1 MDFSRFFMQ
10 LIGSNKTS
18 HPPDDPRVRFTMQNK
33 IGKGGHGYVYKAID
47 TWLSQAVAVKVL
59 NLEDLGDE
67 IDHVNEEISIMS
79 ALDCPQLIRYYSSHL
94 VSSSLWIVMEYLE
107 AGNLVEIVR
116 DFGPLDEA
124 SIAYVMKELLL
135 ALKYLHGER
144 KIHRDVKAANL
155 LISDTGS
162 LKLADFGVT
171 SQLTESINK
180 RQTRIGTPY
189 WMAPEVISQSSYDG
203 CADIWSTGITAIELA
218 MGAPPLS
225 HIHPMQ
231 AIFLIPKNEPPS
243 LEGDKFSSQFK
254 DFVRLCLQKESANRP
269 SAEKLL
275 KHPFITYASKTENFV
290 KLAKHKCEANHLKY
304 QNEIGSLE
312 GKGMTRV
319 VSNDS
324 GFWDFN
330 VKTPGRSSLF
340 SIGSKSGDGFDNS
353 KNHKPLSYTF
363 KKTYKGSE
371 KIQNA
376 TNLPQSTLPSRE
388 HTYSSGSDVELR
400 VDSHEISRSSQDAI
414 SQLLNSDDSEKTFET
429 STNIGLNY
437 ESPVASPARNKSIK
451 RISRTGVQSSPIDSV
466 IKILKRYRIELD
478 GSDKKTSEMFE
489 NVLLPSLQHLHHVVN
504 KSEGNY
510 FDIKDVN
517 DPVLEEF
524 KIDERNNDTRD
535 IVTVLISTLTALDLV
550 SNGNLSNEF
559 VSMVAASVNEV
570 TKTVEEGL
578 SK

>member
-1 MDFSRFFMQ
+1 MDLSRFFMQ
-10 LIGSNKTS
+10 LIGPSKTS

-33 IGKGGHGYVYKAID
+33 VGKGGHGYVYKAID
-47 TWLSQAVAVKVL
+47 TWLSQAVAIKVL

-107 AGNLVEIVR
+107 AGSLLEIIK

-144 KIHRDVKAANL
+144 KIHRDIKAANL
-155 LISDTGS
+155 LVSDNGS

-218 MGAPPLS
+218 MGVPPLS

-231 AIFLIPKNEPPS
+231 AIFLIPKNDSPT

-254 DFVRLCLQKESANRP
+254 DFVRLCLQKESVNRP

-275 KHPFITYASKTENFV
+275 KHPFITFASKTESFV
-290 KLAKHKCEANHLKY
+290 KLAKQKCEANHLKY
-304 QNEIGSLE
+304 QSDIGHLE

-340 SIGSKSGDGFDNS
+340 AIGSKSGDGFDNN
-353 KNHKPLSYTF
+353 KNHKPLSYAF
-363 KKTYKGSE
+363 KKTFKGKE
-371 KIQNA
+371 KA
-376 TNLPQSTLPSRE
+376 TNNSNVPQVKHSNRE
-388 HTYSSGSDVELR
+388 HAYSSGSEVELR

-414 SQLLNSDDSEKTFET
+414 SQLLNSNDSDKTNET
-429 STNIGLNY
+429 IANIGLNY
-437 ESPVASPARNKSIK
+437 ESPV
-451 RISRTGVQSSPIDSV
+451 SSPVRITSAKRHSRSGVLSSPLDSV
-466 IKILKRYRIELD
+466 IKILKQYQVVLD
-478 GSDKKTSEMFE
+478 GNDRKTSLIFE
-489 NVLLPSLQHLHHVVN
+489 NVLLPSLQHLHQLVN
-504 KSEGNY
+504 NSEGKY
-510 FDIKDVN
+510 HDIKDVS

-524 KIDERNNDTRD
+524 SIDERNSDIRN

-550 SNGNLSNEF
+550 SNGKLSNELL
-559 VSMVAASVNEV
+559 SMIAASVNEV
-570 TKTVEEGL
+570 TKISEDAS

>member
-1 MDFSRFFMQ
+1 MQ

-47 TWLSQAVAVKVL
+47 TWLSQAVAIKVL

-67 IDHVNEEISIMS
+67 IDHVNEEITIMS
-79 ALDCPQLIRYYSSHL
+79 ALDCPQLVRYYSSHL

-107 AGNLVEIVR
+107 AGNLIEFVR

-189 WMAPEVISQSSYDG
+189 WMAPEVISQSNYDG

-231 AIFLIPKNEPPS
+231 AIFLIPKNDPPS
-243 LEGDKFSSQFK
+243 LEGEKFSSQFK

-275 KHPFITYASKTENFV
+275 KHPFITYASKTESFV
-290 KLAKHKCEANHLKY
+290 KLTKNKCENNHLKY
-304 QNEIGSLE
+304 QNDIGSLE

-324 GFWDFN
+324 GFWDF
-330 VKTPGRSSLF
+330 KTPGRSRLL
-340 SIGSKSGDGFDNS
+340 SIGSKSGDGFDNN

-363 KKTYKGSE
+363 KKTYKGND
-371 KIQNA
+371 KIQNT
-376 TNLPQSTLPSRE
+376 TNIPQSSQRGGRE

-400 VDSHEISRSSQDAI
+400 VDSHEISRSSQDAV
-414 SQLLNSDDSEKTFET
+414 SQLLHSDDSEKA
-429 STNIGLNY
+429 SANIGLNY
-437 ESPVASPARNKSIK
+437 ESPVASPVRNK
-451 RISRTGVQSSPIDSV
+451 RTSRTGIQLSPMDAV

-478 GSDKKTSEMFE
+478 GNDKKISAMFE
-489 NVLLPSLQHLHHVVN
+489 SVVLPSLQHLHHVIN
-504 KSEGNY
+504 DSGGNY
-510 FDIKDVN
+510 FDNKDVN
-517 DPVLEEF
+517 DLALEEF

-535 IVTVLISTLTALDLV
+535 IVTVLVSTLTALDLV
-550 SNGNLSNEF
+550 SNGKLSNEF

-570 TKTVEEGL
+570 TKTVDEGF